1 MGLLPEISRKE
12 FAILRALGERDAPLG
27 AAIIARELKSQGIE
41 LTERAVRY
49 HLQALD
55 EAGMTESRGRS
66 GRHLT
71 DAGRAELANA
81 RVADKVALTFARMEA
96 LAYQTAFDLGEGKGK
111 IPINVSIFRRG
122 DFDAAMRVMRP
133 VFRSR
138 YATSD
143 LIAVFDPGQRVADQ
157 VVPRGMVGLGTVCS
171 VTINGILL
179 THGIPVHSEFGGLLE
194 IVGYE
199 PARFT
204 EIVRYAG
211 TSVDPVEVF
220 IKGRATSVGTV
231 VSSGKGK
238 IGAGFRTCPAVARDH
253 VSQLVEQMSAW
264 RIHGVIA
271 VGAPSRPLLEVDVG
285 VGRAALVV
293 CAGLNPI
300 AAAEEAGYETTSNPM
315 ATVFSYQDLEQTS

>member
-1 MGLLPEISRKE
+1 LPEIGRKE
-12 FAILRALGERDAPLG
+12 FAMLRVLGERDVPLG
-27 AAIIARELKSQGIE
+27 AAIIARELKSHGIE

-55 EAGMTESRGRS
+55 DAGLTESRGRA
-66 GRHLT
+66 GRRLT
-71 DAGRAELANA
+71 DAGRSELANA

-96 LAYQTAFDLGEGKGK
+96 LAYQTAFDLTEGKGQ
-111 IPINVSIFRRG
+111 IAINVSLFRRG
-122 DFDAAMRVMRP
+122 DFEAAMRVMRP

-143 LIAVFDPGQRVADQ
+143 LVAVFEPGQRVAEQ
-157 VVPRGMVGLGTVCS
+157 FIPRGMVGLGTVCS

-179 THGIPVHSEFGGLLE
+179 SHGIPVHSEFGGLLE
-194 IVGYE
+194 IAGYE

-204 EIVRYAG
+204 EVVRYAG
-211 TSVDPVEVF
+211 TSIDPVEVF
-220 IKGRATSVGTV
+220 IRGRATSVGTA
-231 VSSGKGK
+231 VSTGKGK

-253 VSQLVEQMSAW
+253 VSRLVEQMSAW

-271 VGAPSRPLLEVDVG
+271 VGAPSRPLLEAEVG

-315 ATVFSYQDLEQTS
+315 ATVLDYANLQQV